1 MCWPL
6 EDHIFLRLSVDKTSR
21 LLIWWLT
28 ARLGRSYFGLLPGEM
43 VLATLDGF
51 NKVFDAVEV
60 AGRNVMKTT
69 STVTTEIVDHKYGAK
84 TAEATNAGLGAAG
97 HALGTA
103 WTVFKI
109 RQALNPKSVGKPSS
123 LATTVIKTAAKE
135 KKKR

>member
-1 MCWPL
+1 
-6 EDHIFLRLSVDKTSR
+6 
-21 LLIWWLT
+21 
-28 ARLGRSYFGLLPGEM
+28 M

-109 RQALNPKSVGKPSS
+109 RQALNPKSVEWLERRKMLRKRECKGLYESS
-123 LATTVIKTAAKE
+123 LFL
-135 KKKR
+135 